1 MEFRRAPGE
10 GGAEQRWIDDNLP
23 TCPLCRSPS
32 LWGIGTGVEQQ
43 ALVRWY
49 FQCPNCK
56 VVMSTIP
63 DTAVSALAEPVNV
76 TQAALAVNLR
86 IESVQRREDEDFVG
100 EEFPLY
106 ELRQWAEEEES

>member
-1 MEFRRAPGE
+1 MEFRRATGE
-10 GGAEQRWIDDNLP
+10 GGAEQRWIDHNLP

-32 LWGIGTGVEQQ
+32 LWGISTGVEQQ

-49 FQCPNCK
+49 FQCSNCK
-56 VVMSTIP
+56 AVISTIP

-76 TQAALAVNLR
+76 TKTALEVNLR
-86 IESVQRREDEDFVG
+86 FESVQRSEDEDFVG

-106 ELRQWAEEEES
+106 ELQQWAEEDET